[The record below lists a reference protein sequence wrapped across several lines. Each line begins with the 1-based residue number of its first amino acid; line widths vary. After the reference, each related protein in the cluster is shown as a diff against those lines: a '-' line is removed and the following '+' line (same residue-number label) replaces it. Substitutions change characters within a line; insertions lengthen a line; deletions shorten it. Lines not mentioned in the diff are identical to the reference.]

1 MGNKII
7 RYINSI
13 PMTTIALVVFFI
25 VFASI
30 FIEEHKSNK
39 QLKELF
45 IEANNNIDFCKEL

>member
-39 QLKELF
+39 QFKELF